1 MATGLIDIMKRAAM
15 DANEASQYTDI
26 REGTVV
32 KVNPLEIKISQNFI
46 LPASM
51 IIVPESLSNYTISV
65 QTEGEE
71 IMTIF
76 VQNDLELNDK
86 VILLRAHGGKQ
97 YIVLD
102 KVKET

>member
-1 MATGLIDIMKRAAM
+1 MTPNAGSAVVTQFWSNEQILI
-15 DANEASQYTDI
+15 AS
-26 REGTVV
+26 RM
-32 KVNPLEIKISQNFI
+32 P
-46 LPASM
+46 
-51 IIVPESLSNYTISV
+51 V

-76 VQNDLELNDK
+76 VQNDLKLNDK